1 MVTSVAKVQ
10 RGFTLIELLV
20 VMAVI
25 GLLLSIAAPRYLKQV
40 DQSRE
45 VVLRHNL
52 DGLRQSI
59 DQFRGDKGRYPKAL
73 RELVDERYLRAVP
86 VDPITG
92 RADSWVMV
100 LPAGDPG
107 PAWFDVRSGANGNG
121 RDGSPYASW

>member
-1 MVTSVAKVQ
+1 MQGRA

-25 GLLLSIAAPRYLKQV
+25 GLLLSIAAPRFVRQV

-52 DGLRQSI
+52 DGLRQAI
-59 DQFRGDKGRYPKAL
+59 DQFYSDKGRYPKTL
-73 RELVDERYLRAVP
+73 QDLVDARYLRSVP
-86 VDPITG
+86 VDPITE
-92 RADSWVMV
+92 RNDSWIMV

-107 PAWFDVRSGANGNG
+107 PAWYDVHSGARGLG
-121 RDGSPYASW
+121 GDGTSYATW

>member
-1 MVTSVAKVQ
+1 MTMRSR

-25 GLLLSIAAPRYLKQV
+25 GLLLSIAAPRYVHQV
-40 DQSRE
+40 DQSRD

-59 DQFRGDKGRYPKAL
+59 DQFYSDKGRYPKAL
-73 RELVDERYLRAVP
+73 QELVDAHYLRAVP
-86 VDPITG
+86 VDPITD
-92 RADSWVMV
+92 RADTWVMV

-107 PAWFDVRSGANGNG
+107 PAWADVRSGAAGLG
-121 RDGSPYASW
+121 RDGTPYASW

>member
-1 MVTSVAKVQ
+1 MTMRSR

-25 GLLLSIAAPRYLKQV
+25 GLLLSIAAPRYVHQV
-40 DQSRE
+40 DQSRD

-59 DQFRGDKGRYPKAL
+59 DQFYSDKGRYPKAL
-73 RELVDERYLRAVP
+73 QELVDAHYLRAVP
-86 VDPITG
+86 VDPLTD
-92 RADSWVMV
+92 RTDTWVMV

-107 PAWFDVRSGANGNG
+107 PAWADVRSGAAGLG
-121 RDGSPYASW
+121 RDGTPYASW